1 MGRNQSPFGS
11 AAEAQTPPA
20 SVPQP
25 DSSSDPSDPIRQRL
39 ERCLAQQRA
48 LADFARRALRA
59 AALDVVI
66 AEGAALARRFPDD
79 EEFAF
84 SEAIADVVEA
94 VSGRL
99 HAVATARHAALHDP
113 LTGLAN
119 RSLIMDH
126 LDLALKR
133 LDRRSTLAAV
143 VFLDLDDFKRIN
155 DTLGHLAG
163 DELLVGVAERLRNAV
178 RPTDTVGRWGG
189 DEFVVVCDDLE
200 QADDVLVIIERI
212 AAAFELPFDVRGT
225 EFSVVASIG
234 AAVSADIDDPST
246 LIAAAD
252 SEMYRYKR
260 RKGDRW
266 TLRPDGSGTT
276 AFPARSFPPKQE
288 RLTLRLL
295 ELLSSVSEDSLVDVT
310 DGGVRDGSR
319 G

>member
-1 MGRNQSPFGS
+1 MGRKLSPFGS

-25 DSSSDPSDPIRQRL
+25 VSPSDPIRQRL

-59 AALDVVI
+59 SALEAVI
-66 AEGAALARRFPDD
+66 AEGAALARRFPD
-79 EEFAF
+79 EEDLAS
-84 SEAIADVVEA
+84 SEVIADVVEA

-99 HAVATARHAALHDP
+99 HAAESSRHAALHDP

-119 RSLIMDH
+119 RSLILDH

-133 LDRRSTLAAV
+133 ADRRPTLTAV

-155 DTLGHLAG
+155 DTYGHIAG
-163 DELLVGVAERLRNAV
+163 AELLVGVAERLRGAV
-178 RPTDTVGRWGG
+178 RPADTVGRWGG
-189 DEFVVVCDDLE
+189 DEFVVVCNDLE
-200 QADDVLVIIERI
+200 QTDDVHLILVRI
-212 AAAFELPFDVRGT
+212 ATAFERPFDVHGT

-234 AAVSADIDDPST
+234 VAVSADIEDPST

-266 TLRPDGSGTT
+266 TLQRDASETIT
-276 AFPARSFPPKQE
+276 FPARSFPPKQE

-295 ELLSSVSEDSLVDVT
+295 ELLSSVTEDS
-310 DGGVRDGSR
+310 
-319 G
+319 

>member
-1 MGRNQSPFGS
+1 MGRKLSPFGS

-20 SVPQP
+20 SVPQAVSTA
-25 DSSSDPSDPIRQRL
+25 DSSRLLL
-39 ERCLAQQRA
+39 ERRLDGQQA

-59 AALDVVI
+59 SALDPVVT
-66 AEGAALARRFPDD
+66 EGAALGRRFPDD
-79 EEFAF
+79 QESGF

-99 HAVATARHAALHDP
+99 HADRTTRHAALHDP

-119 RSLIMDH
+119 RSLIMDR

-133 LDRRSTLAAV
+133 SGRRPTLTAA

-155 DTLGHLAG
+155 DTLGHFAG
-163 DELLVGVAERLRNAV
+163 DELLVGVGERLRRAV

-212 AAAFELPFDVRGT
+212 TAAFEHPFDVQGT
-225 EFSVVASIG
+225 EFAVVASVG
-234 AAVSADIDDPST
+234 VAVSGDIDDPST

-260 RKGDRW
+260 SRGDRW
-266 TLRPDGSGTT
+266 TLRRDGAETP
-276 AFPARSFPPKQE
+276 AFPARSCPH
-288 RLTLRLL
+288 
-295 ELLSSVSEDSLVDVT
+295 
-310 DGGVRDGSR
+310 GSM

>member
-1 MGRNQSPFGS
+1 MGRKLSPFGS
-11 AAEAQTPPA
+11 AAQAQTPPA

-25 DSSSDPSDPIRQRL
+25 VSPSDLNRQRL
-39 ERCLAQQRA
+39 ERSLAHQRG
-48 LADFARRALRA
+48 LANFARHALRA
-59 AALDVVI
+59 SALDAVI
-66 AEGAALARRFPDD
+66 AEGAALARRFPGED
-79 EEFAF
+79 EPAF
-84 SEAIADVVEA
+84 SETIADVVDA

-99 HAVATARHAALHDP
+99 HAIETARHTALHDA

-133 LDRRSTLAAV
+133 AGRRSTMAAV

-155 DTLGHLAG
+155 DTLGHVAG
-163 DELLVGVAERLRNAV
+163 DELLVGVAERLRGAV
-178 RPTDTVGRWGG
+178 RPADTVGRWGG

-200 QADDVLVIIERI
+200 EADDVLAIIERI
-212 AAAFELPFDVRGT
+212 AAAFELPFAVRDT

-234 AAVSADIDDPST
+234 VAVSSDINDPST

-252 SEMYRYKR
+252 TEMYRYKR
-260 RKGDRW
+260 RKGGRW
-266 TLRPDGSGTT
+266 TLRPDGSETP

-295 ELLSSVSEDSLVDVT
+295 ELLSSVSETDSLVDVT
-310 DGGVRDGSR
+310 EGRPA
-319 G
+319 